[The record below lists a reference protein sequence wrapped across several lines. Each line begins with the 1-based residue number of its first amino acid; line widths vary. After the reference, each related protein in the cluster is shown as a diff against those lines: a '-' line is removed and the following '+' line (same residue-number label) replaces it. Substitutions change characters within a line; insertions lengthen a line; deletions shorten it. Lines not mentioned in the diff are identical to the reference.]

1 MRFSIVTLGCKVNA
15 YESQFYGKA
24 LKEKGWTEDDENFD
38 VIVVNTC
45 AVTNTAAAKSRQM
58 LHRAKKKNP
67 DAYAVVIGCYAQVA
81 TPEEKEKIGADLL
94 IGSKDK
100 KKVAD
105 LIESHIKTRERFED
119 IQPVGE
125 RFDFEAMPI
134 ERFETKHRAF
144 LKVQDG
150 CNQFCSYCIIPYA
163 RGRERSLA
171 LDEVVSIAKQLEQK
185 GHLEIVL
192 TGIHTGRYDDGEHDL
207 VDLLEA
213 LLANTSEKVT
223 YRLSSIEITEISDRF
238 IALMAREPRILHHLH
253 IPVQSGC
260 DATLKRM
267 NRPYTIQEFQDRVE
281 AIRHSIPDVSI
292 STDVIAGFKQESDEE
307 FEQTMENLT
316 AIGFSFLHV
325 FPYSIRK
332 GTAAEKMP
340 GTVHGAVV
348 KERVERLLEQSRQLR
363 AKDMARFKEGDVLI
377 EQQEGDEWTGYTNQ
391 YHPVRIESEIP
402 LSGRLHVTFDSI
414 EDDHYQVKVKKE
426 DENAIK

>member
-1 MRFSIVTLGCKVNA
+1 MTGV
-15 YESQFYGKA
+15 Q
-24 LKEKGWTEDDENFD
+24 
-38 VIVVNTC
+38 TC
-45 AVTNTAAAKSRQM
+45 A
-58 LHRAKKKNP
+58 L
-67 DAYAVVIGCYAQVA
+67 
-81 TPEEKEKIGADLL
+81 
-94 IGSKDK
+94 
-100 KKVAD
+100 
-105 LIESHIKTRERFED
+105 
-119 IQPVGE
+119 
-125 RFDFEAMPI
+125 PI
-134 ERFETKHRAF
+134 
-144 LKVQDG
+144 
-150 CNQFCSYCIIPYA
+150 
-163 RGRERSLA
+163 

-340 GTVHGAVV
+340 EIG
-348 KERVERLLEQSRQLR
+348 R
-363 AKDMARFKEGDVLI
+363 A
-377 EQQEGDEWTGYTNQ
+377 
-391 YHPVRIESEIP
+391 
-402 LSGRLHVTFDSI
+402 HV
-414 EDDHYQVKVKKE
+414 
-426 DENAIK
+426 

>member
-1 MRFSIVTLGCKVNA
+1 MTGV
-15 YESQFYGKA
+15 Q
-24 LKEKGWTEDDENFD
+24 
-38 VIVVNTC
+38 TC
-45 AVTNTAAAKSRQM
+45 A
-58 LHRAKKKNP
+58 L
-67 DAYAVVIGCYAQVA
+67 
-81 TPEEKEKIGADLL
+81 
-94 IGSKDK
+94 
-100 KKVAD
+100 
-105 LIESHIKTRERFED
+105 
-119 IQPVGE
+119 
-125 RFDFEAMPI
+125 PI
-134 ERFETKHRAF
+134 
-144 LKVQDG
+144 
-150 CNQFCSYCIIPYA
+150 Y
-163 RGRERSLA
+163 
-171 LDEVVSIAKQLEQK
+171 
-185 GHLEIVL
+185 
-192 TGIHTGRYDDGEHDL
+192 
-207 VDLLEA
+207 
-213 LLANTSEKVT
+213 
-223 YRLSSIEITEISDRF
+223 RF

-377 EQQEGDEWTGYTNQ
+377 EQQEGDEWTGYT
-391 YHPVRIESEIP
+391 RSEERRV
-402 LSGRLHVTFDSI
+402 G
-414 EDDHYQVKVKKE
+414 KE
-426 DENAIK
+426 CAA